1 MAKTAPRKTTD
12 KKSLI
17 KHIQEVRL
25 KLREIDQKLEHLIEN
40 NRRTRFTTHPSN
52 SSLDEF
58 LP

>member
-1 MAKTAPRKTTD
+1 MTD
-12 KKSLI
+12 KSSPI
-17 KHIQEVRL
+17 KIIQEVRL

-40 NRRTRFTTHPSN
+40 NRRTRFTSHPSN